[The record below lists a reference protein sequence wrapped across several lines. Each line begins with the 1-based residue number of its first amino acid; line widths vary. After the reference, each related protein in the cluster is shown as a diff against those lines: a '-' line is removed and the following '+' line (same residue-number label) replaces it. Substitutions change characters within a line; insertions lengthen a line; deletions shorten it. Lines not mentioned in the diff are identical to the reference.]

1 MRAFNDIAPYSVGQ
15 AGRFYAVF
23 LAGQIIAAD
32 LDCRAAAVYHAHD
45 LLDVQ
50 EAADEA
56 EAEETRCIEAE
67 IAADEAAVLAEIG
80 EAA

>member
-23 LAGQIIAAD
+23 LDGQIITAD
-32 LDCRAAAVYHAHD
+32 HDCRAAAVYHAHD
-45 LLDVQ
+45 LLDAQ

-56 EAEETRCIEAE
+56 EAEETRRIEAELHAE
-67 IAADEAAVLAEIG
+67 IAAILAQIG

>member
-15 AGRFYAVF
+15 AGRGYAVF
-23 LAGQIIAAD
+23 RSGQIIESGF
-32 LDCRAAAVYHAHD
+32 DCRGDAVCFAHD
-45 LLDVQ
+45 QLDDE

-56 EAEETRCIEAE
+56 EREETRRIEAE
-67 IAADEAAVLAEIG
+67 MRADEAALLAEIG